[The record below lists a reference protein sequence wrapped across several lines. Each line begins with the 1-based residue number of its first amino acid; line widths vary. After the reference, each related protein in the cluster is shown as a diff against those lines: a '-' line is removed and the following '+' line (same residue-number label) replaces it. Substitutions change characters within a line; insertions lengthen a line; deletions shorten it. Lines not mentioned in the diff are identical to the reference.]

1 MARERRAAHLSYLL
15 LSLAALFWSGNVVLG
30 RALSD
35 ELPPLA
41 LNFWRWAGALVILL
55 PFSWRSLAGK
65 GALVRRHWKILLVLG
80 VLGVSAFNS
89 LAYTAFQTTTAIN
102 AALIN
107 AAMPAMVV
115 AILWAG
121 FRGPITARQGIGI
134 AVSFTGTL
142 VILVRGELSVLLSL
156 DLTVGDM
163 WMTLAVAL
171 YALYSVLLRYRPP
184 GLDGLVLL
192 TVITGFGLAVMVPVA
207 IAEALLVGPMP
218 VSPSSL
224 GMVAYVALFPSVL
237 AYMFWNRG
245 VATVGPE
252 RTAMFTHL
260 VPVFTAV
267 LAILF
272 LGESLRLFHGLGMAL
287 VFGGLVLATN
297 AAPQVAVR

>member
-15 LSLAALFWSGNVVLG
+15 LILAALFWSGNVVLG
-30 RALSD
+30 RGLSD

-41 LNFWRWAGALVILL
+41 LNFWRWAGALAILL
-55 PFSWRSLAGK
+55 PFSWHSLAGK

-80 VLGVSAFNS
+80 VLGISAFNS

-107 AAMPAMVV
+107 AAMPAMVM
-115 AILWAG
+115 ALLWAG
-121 FRGPITARQGIGI
+121 FGGPITVRQGVGI
-134 AVSFTGTL
+134 AVSFAGTL
-142 VILVRGELSVLLSL
+142 VILARGEVGILLTL
-156 DLTVGDM
+156 DLTVGDL

-184 GLDGLVLL
+184 ALDGLALL
-192 TVITGFGLAVMVPVA
+192 TVITGFGVAVMVPVA

-218 VSPSSL
+218 VSASSL
-224 GMVAYVALFPSVL
+224 GMVSYVALFPSVL
-237 AYMFWNRG
+237 AYAFWNRG
-245 VATVGPE
+245 VATVGPD

-267 LAILF
+267 LAIVF
-272 LGESLRLFHGLGMAL
+272 LGESLRPFHGVGMAL
-287 VFGGLVLATN
+287 VFGGLVLATRVP
-297 AAPQVAVR
+297 AYACAR

>member
-1 MARERRAAHLSYLL
+1 MAPERRAARLSYLL

-30 RALSD
+30 RGLSD

-41 LNFWRWAGALVILL
+41 LNFWRWAGALAILL
-55 PFSWRSLAGK
+55 PFTWRSLAGK

-80 VLGVSAFNS
+80 VLGITAYNS
-89 LAYTAFQTTTAIN
+89 FAYTAFQTTTAIN

-107 AAMPAMVV
+107 TALPVMVV
-115 AILWAG
+115 AIAWAG
-121 FRGPITARQGIGI
+121 FGDPITVRQGFGI
-134 AVSFTGTL
+134 AVSFAGTL
-142 VILVRGELSVLLSL
+142 VILVRGELSVLLTL
-156 DLTVGDM
+156 DLTVGDV
-163 WMTLAVAL
+163 WMTLGVAF

-184 GLDGLVLL
+184 GLDGLALL

-207 IAEALLVGPMP
+207 IVEALAVGPMP

-245 VATVGPE
+245 VATVGPD
-252 RTAMFTHL
+252 RTAMFMHL
-260 VPVFTAV
+260 LPVFTAV

-272 LGESLRLFHGLGMAL
+272 LGESLRPFHGVGMAL
-287 VFGGLVLATN
+287 VFGGLLLATG
-297 AAPQVAVR
+297 AAAHAGAR